1 MTAAEECDLGCGSG
15 VQISCFL
22 SFADLDQMGSNGIG
36 TDWRVYREVLT
47 GGRRER

>member
-15 VQISCFL
+15 VQISCFFW

-36 TDWRVYREVLT
+36 TDWRVYSLWWLMLA
-47 GGRRER
+47 